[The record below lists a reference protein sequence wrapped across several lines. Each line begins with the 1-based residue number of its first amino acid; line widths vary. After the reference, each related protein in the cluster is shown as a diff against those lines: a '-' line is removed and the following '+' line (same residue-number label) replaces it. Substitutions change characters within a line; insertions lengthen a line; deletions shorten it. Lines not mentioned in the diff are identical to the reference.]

1 MNTVRDILRDA
12 DPLRHEPDLLERE
25 RLRLRQSVVVAAA
38 DFTVRPAERLRF
50 RSPLAFLATVAVIF
64 GIVAVGFQIWSQGG
78 ATLQA
83 AAVRFEVR
91 LAEDQ
96 PAAGLREARVSGSS
110 GSDRSV
116 YIHQDVI
123 VTNSDIAQS
132 SVVAGALPSR
142 FSIAVQFN
150 AAGTEKMRQATANH
164 VGKPV
169 AILLDGQVVSAPVLR
184 SAISTS
190 AVISGEYTKAN
201 AQRIVDGIDRP

>member
-1 MNTVRDILRDA
+1 MNIVRDMLRDA
-12 DPLRHEPDLLERE
+12 DPLRHEPDRLERE
-25 RLRLRQSVVVAAA
+25 RVRLRQSVVAAVADVTARSTA
-38 DFTVRPAERLRF
+38 RF
-50 RSPLAFLATVAVIF
+50 RSPLAVLATVTLIVV

-83 AAVRFEVR
+83 AVRFEVR
-91 LAEDQ
+91 LAEDH
-96 PAAGLREARVSGSS
+96 PAAGLSKARVAGWF
-110 GSDRSV
+110 GPVDLFL
-116 YIHQDVI
+116 HQDII

-132 SVVAGALPSR
+132 SVVPGALPSR
-142 FSIAVQFN
+142 FSIAVQFT

-184 SAISTS
+184 SPISTS

-201 AQRIVDGIDRP
+201 AEKIVNGMGRS